1 MMVCLPQVNICTSRS
16 GTELQY
22 VGGARGILC
31 QPTKY
36 QLCSLHSL
44 RRLIGFFGRPFLT
57 TLCLRPVWLAKAH
70 PLVPPGDALIW
81 AVLKR
86 VQLYGLQHIGS
97 FTGSCITFPRFCQS
111 LTCFIDASFTASE
124 LPDTPKAG
132 HHRPAFSFCGDDAQV
147 VEPCSSGSTLSVTS
161 TGIRLLFLLLP
172 AFNIS
177 SSA

>member
-1 MMVCLPQVNICTSRS
+1 VPTHEVSTVLPAF
-16 GTELQY
+16 L
-22 VGGARGILC
+22 AMFDWL
-31 QPTKY
+31 
-36 QLCSLHSL
+36 
-44 RRLIGFFGRPFLT
+44 FGRPFLT

-70 PLVPPGDALIW
+70 PLVPPGGALIW

-86 VQLYGLQHIGS
+86 AQLYGLQHIGS

-147 VEPCSSGSTLSVTS
+147 VEPCSSLSTLSVTS
-161 TGIRLLFLLLP
+161 TGIRLLFLSFTSSFQHKLLCMT
-172 AFNIS
+172 AVQYAES
-177 SSA
+177 